1 MRYGE
6 KREVDMKL
14 ASFPN
19 KKLASLEDDKPQ
31 AKPGEQ
37 MKDLGLSLAPAAKF
51 PGAGDEGVA
60 ITEVD
65 PRAMPPT
72 RA

>member
-1 MRYGE
+1 
-6 KREVDMKL
+6 
-14 ASFPN
+14 
-19 KKLASLEDDKPQ
+19 
-31 AKPGEQ
+31 

-51 PGAGDEGVA
+51 PGAGDEGVV

-72 RA
+72 RG